1 MRIVHVVHSYFP
13 KIGGIERAVQY
24 LAEEQARLGHDVT
37 VITSNI
43 DVADSPKEETINEVK
58 VVRLKSRRP
67 LYNDLTIPLEEPPI
81 KDVDI
86 IHAHSQ
92 NSLFS
97 MIVAE
102 RLKAKSGGKV
112 AFHFMAVEAFKSH
125 PNFLIRLLAPYYG
138 RRNTRKAL
146 ELADIPLVRSI
157 RDLEILRRRYGVEAQ
172 YLPDAVPEHYFIAEK
187 ADPNEFR
194 GRFGIKQ
201 KKFFLYVGRMHKL
214 KGPHILVEAMKHLG
228 EDCATVF
235 VGPDSGYLE
244 KSLSLAR
251 RLGVE
256 DRVYYLGYVDERTK
270 IEALDSAVALVLPS
284 IADHVEVYSIVTS
297 EAWAREK
304 PVIAS
309 KVGEMP
315 YRVRQGVNGLLVE
328 PLNPK
333 ALAEAMARL
342 AEDKG
347 LAEEMGRNG
356 RREVF
361 SWREVAEKC
370 VQLYKQ
376 VLKGG

>member
-1 MRIVHVVHSYFP
+1 LKIIHVVHSYFP

-97 MIVAE
+97 IIVAE
-102 RLKAKSGGKV
+102 RLKAKGGGKV
-112 AFHFMAVEAFKSH
+112 AFHFMAVEVFKSH

-146 ELADIPLVRSI
+146 KLADIPLVRSI

-194 GRFGIKQ
+194 EKFGIKQ

-214 KGPHILVEAMKHLG
+214 KGPHVLVEAMKHVG
-228 EDCATVF
+228 KDYAAVF
-235 VGPDSGYLE
+235 IGPDGGYLE
-244 KSLSLAR
+244 KTLSLAR
-251 RLGVE
+251 RLGRRGQDLLLGLRDERNE
-256 DRVYYLGYVDERTK
+256 DR
-270 IEALDSAVALVLPS
+270 
-284 IADHVEVYSIVTS
+284 
-297 EAWAREK
+297 
-304 PVIAS
+304 
-309 KVGEMP
+309 
-315 YRVRQGVNGLLVE
+315 GL
-328 PLNPK
+328 
-333 ALAEAMARL
+333 
-342 AEDKG
+342 
-347 LAEEMGRNG
+347 
-356 RREVF
+356 
-361 SWREVAEKC
+361 
-370 VQLYKQ
+370 
-376 VLKGG
+376 